1 MASLDPLA
9 RALDVGQEPQ
19 TFRRGR
25 YAVQSGLVAE
35 FPSLRLTVPVS
46 NLSRGG
52 FAIRSHASFDPEQ
65 HHGVVL
71 RCASDSTPMVTVRV
85 AHARPDDRLAT
96 FVVGFQFLDADHA
109 RLRAA
114 VTMIVRSLGLLDDG
128 TPKESSPG
136 TEVQEFR

>member
-1 MASLDPLA
+1 MALLNSLG
-9 RALDVGQEPQ
+9 RVLDAGQEPQ

-25 YAVQSGLVAE
+25 YAVESGLVAE

-52 FAIRSHASFDPEQ
+52 FAIKSHSSFDPEQ
-65 HHGVVL
+65 RHSVVL
-71 RCASDSTPMVTVRV
+71 RGVSDATPVVTVRV
-85 AHARPDDRLAT
+85 AHARPDDRPAT

-114 VTMIVRSLGLLDDG
+114 VTTIVRSLRLLDDG
-128 TPKESSPG
+128 TPN
-136 TEVQEFR
+136 